1 MMKQRNEALLA
12 LGLGLLMALVMHGP
26 LLGALGT
33 SLPGESASD
42 VYRAH
47 WTTWL
52 VAEEFPGWPFSTE
65 LVGFPV
71 GASLLPFPA
80 VSLLV
85 LTPFTWIFGPDIS
98 LPLLVV
104 AYSALAF
111 AGTWF
116 LVRTLGGGPG
126 GGALAGGLFATQPIL
141 AGNLYDGTIE
151 MLAVAWLPI
160 FIAAM
165 FRAVQGS
172 ARWGLASGGL
182 FLILCLE
189 SVYLGSFAALAALVV
204 LTRIRSMEGMKAAG
218 LSALAVVVGLGLLSV
233 VFWPVFSNIGDAM
246 ATSGDDL
253 AQIRANNAVD
263 FDGLWYMA
271 KYPGAKGWIVGDI
284 FAPPMAHWLVF
295 LIFGLAA
302 IHRSHWIV
310 ALGGLYL
317 LLAVNS
323 GLLAFWSEGP
333 IGEVVRFP
341 RRYLIGVTLCFS
353 TAAGLGLTHLKK
365 RPRVELGVGMVLGFY
380 MAWWGTVAGGLAQA
394 YPLTTLP
401 ERPAFAAWI
410 AEDSED
416 ASVLLIPQQL
426 PQEQGANQDPNAS
439 PTENLR
445 ICVPVF
451 AQLAPVDDPHPCNSE
466 RSHIASSDHV
476 WLQTQFDKASWF
488 APSLVTL
495 FRESFPNTLE
505 KNLTDLARGKMGMS
519 LPHSAGAKPESY
531 TKEMSWLQGEGLK
544 YVAVDV
550 DRFLEPEM
558 LQIDKVLSHFA
569 VEVRD
574 FDDGTGVR
582 VYRLYEER
590 PERTDAIPKDE
601 FLSPSVTGYSGRV
614 TNVSSVDGVV
624 SLLIE
629 SNGERHTCFTR
640 PETGTFHCGGI
651 DSVDAVWVRVNQ
663 TLYSVERTDNG
674 DGTELVRAV
683 KAVE

>member
-1 MMKQRNEALLA
+1 MMKPRTEILLA
-12 LGLGLLMALVMHGP
+12 LGLGLLLALLIHGP
-26 LLGALGT
+26 LLGVLGT
-33 SLPGESASD
+33 ALPGESASD

-52 VAEEFPGWPFSTE
+52 VAEELPGWPFSTD
-65 LVGFPV
+65 LVGFPG

-85 LTPFTWIFGPDIS
+85 LSPVTWIFGPDIS
-98 LPLLVV
+98 LPLLVIS
-104 AYSALAF
+104 YSALAF
-111 AGTWF
+111 ASAWF

-141 AGNLYDGTIE
+141 AGNLFDGTIE
-151 MLAVAWLPI
+151 VLAVAWLPV

-165 FRAVQGS
+165 FRAVQGN
-172 ARWGLASGGL
+172 ARWGLAAGGI
-182 FLILCLE
+182 FLLICLE

-204 LTRIRSMEGMKAAG
+204 LTRIRSMEGMKASG
-218 LSALAVVVGLGLLSV
+218 LAALAVLVGLGLLSV
-233 VFWPVFSNIGDAM
+233 VFWPVFSNIGEAM

-253 AQIRANNAVD
+253 VQVRSNNAVS
-263 FDGLWYMA
+263 FEGLWHLA
-271 KYPGAKGWIVGDI
+271 KFPGARGWIVGDI
-284 FAPPMAHWLVF
+284 YAPPMAHWVVF
-295 LIFGLAA
+295 LVLGLAA

-323 GLLAFWSEGP
+323 GLLGLWSEGP

-341 RRYLIGVTLCFS
+341 RRYLIGVGLCFS
-353 TAAGLGLTHLKK
+353 TAAGLGLIHMKK
-365 RPRVELGVGMVLGFY
+365 WPRAELGVGVLLGSY

-394 YPLTTLP
+394 YPLTPLP

-426 PQEQGANQDPNAS
+426 PQEQEANQNPLA
-439 PTENLR
+439 PKQENLR
-445 ICVPVF
+445 FCLPVF
-451 AQLAPVDDPHPCNSE
+451 ARLAPTEETHPCRSE

-495 FRESFPNTLE
+495 FREEFPNTLE

-519 LPHSAGAKPESY
+519 LPNSAVAKPESY
-531 TKEMSWLQGEGLK
+531 TAEMDWLRGEGLK

-550 DRFLEPEM
+550 DRFRESEM
-558 LQIDKVLSHFA
+558 TQVDKVLSHFA
-569 VEVRD
+569 VETRD
-574 FDDGTGVR
+574 FEDGTGVR
-582 VYRLYEER
+582 VYRLYNER
-590 PERTDAIPKDE
+590 PERTSAPAEE
-601 FLSPSVTGYSGRV
+601 FMAPSVTGYSGRV
-614 TNVSSVDGVV
+614 TNVEGVDGVV

-629 SNGERHTCFTR
+629 SKGEQVTCFTR
-640 PETGTFHCGGI
+640 PENGSFHCGEI
-651 DSVDAVWVRVNQ
+651 DQVDAIWVRINQ
-663 TLYSVERTDNG
+663 TLYTVERTDNG
-674 DGTELVRAV
+674 DGTESIRAL
-683 KAVE
+683 KAVQ